1 MAMAWYENIDHLG
14 YELESYPEFQTI
26 TRLLL
31 PQAANNARELNI
43 SVGIVFAAIYDLL
56 VSAAYYQESIA
67 NVGWMYCAKV
77 SPNAPILTFPF
88 VNACPVCTIA
98 NGEIVRCTGNKP
110 ESGKIG
116 KITSEILLRLL
127 NEIFQMNG
135 QNLVVKTGQEPI
147 DFVIADTVRSAYLLG
162 EIKAAPLVVLP
173 LAADSEVWQESTQ
186 RGIVPVQHKDKAAVN
201 SLANT
206 LIFML
211 LPVRDGD
218 KWSYRRVRLGVK
230 FDKNWAFEGLAKAL
244 QHDKTIFRDYL
255 LFWSNALNVYETKD
269 RVSPLYWL
277 TNGCG
282 SKGSINVSDSKTS
295 VGMDRTDDIKKGVYQ
310 LLKIGAE
317 SRKNN
322 LSYSLTIALI
332 SNIHA
337 IRHYDDYFQ
346 PVEDVVWG
354 YDSMRDKGLF
364 HLFDGLFS
372 FTRKN
377 IKNNW
382 LSTIFAFTDDHS

>member
-1 MAMAWYENIDHLG
+1 MAWHENIEHLG
-14 YELESYPEFQTI
+14 YKLEPHPEFQAI
-26 TRLLL
+26 TRLIL
-31 PQAANNARELNI
+31 PQGAKYAQELNI
-43 SVGIVFAAIYDLL
+43 STGIVFAALYDLL

-98 NGEIVRCTGNKP
+98 NGEIVKCTGNKP

-116 KITSEILLRLL
+116 KITSETLLRLL
-127 NEIFQMNG
+127 EEIFQMNG
-135 QNLVVKTGQEPI
+135 QNCIIKTGQEPI
-147 DFVIADTVRSAYLLG
+147 DFVITDTERRAYLLG

-173 LAADSEVWQESTQ
+173 LAADSEVWQESKPH
-186 RGIVPVQHKDKAAVN
+186 GIVPVQHKDKAAVN

-206 LIFML
+206 PLSMLI
-211 LPVRDGD
+211 PVRDRD
-218 KWSYRRVRLGVK
+218 RWSYRRVPLGVK
-230 FDKNWAFEGLAKAL
+230 SDKNWAFEGFASAL
-244 QHDKTIFRDYL
+244 QHDGTFFRDYL
-255 LFWSNALNVYETKD
+255 LFWKNALNVYETKD
-269 RVSPLYWL
+269 RTHPLYWL

-295 VGMDRTDDIKKGVYQ
+295 VGMDRTDDIKKGIYQ

-317 SRKNN
+317 SRKND
-322 LSYSLTIALI
+322 LPYSLTIALI

-346 PVEDVVWG
+346 PVEDLVWG

-364 HLFDGLFS
+364 HLYDGLFS
-372 FTRKN
+372 FTRKSL
-377 IKNNW
+377 KTHW
-382 LSTIFAFTDDHS
+382 LSTIFAFTDDRS

>member
-1 MAMAWYENIDHLG
+1 MAWFDNIENLG
-14 YELESYPEFQTI
+14 YELESFPEFTAI
-26 TRLLL
+26 TNLLL
-31 PQAANNARELNI
+31 PQAGDDARELKI
-43 SVGIVFAAIYDLL
+43 STGIVFAAIYDLL
-56 VSAAYYQESIA
+56 VSVAYYQESIA

-77 SPNAPILTFPF
+77 SPGDPILTFPF

-98 NGEIVRCTGNKP
+98 NGEIVKCTGNKP

-116 KITSEILLRLL
+116 KITSETLLRFLA
-127 NEIFQMNG
+127 EVFQQNG

-147 DFVIADTVRSAYLLG
+147 DYVIADTERSAYLLG

-173 LAADSEVWQESTQ
+173 LAADSEVWRESKPQ
-186 RGIVPVQHKDKAAVN
+186 GIVPVQHKDKAAVN
-201 SLANT
+201 SLAT
-206 LIFML
+206 TPLFML
-211 LPVRDGD
+211 MPVRDGD
-218 KWSYRRVRLGVK
+218 TWSYRRVHLGAK
-230 FDKNWAFEGLAKAL
+230 SDKNWAFEGLAKAL

-255 LFWSNALNVYETKD
+255 LFWNNALKVYETKD
-269 RVSPLYWL
+269 RTHPLYWL

-295 VGMDRTDDIKKGVYQ
+295 VGMDRTDDIKKGIYQ

-317 SRKNN
+317 SRKND
-322 LSYSLTIALI
+322 LPYSLTIALI

-346 PVEDVVWG
+346 PVEDLVWG

-364 HLFDGLFS
+364 HLYDGLFS
-372 FTRKN
+372 FTRKSL
-377 IKNNW
+377 KTHW
-382 LSTIFAFTDDHS
+382 LSILFAFTDDHS